1 MLDEFQYASIDFDQL
16 LNDICNDTQLQST
29 NDDHLLDE
37 VLQELSGSTFSGS
50 EFSLTSDETP
60 KTEMMDFP
68 DLFAG
73 LPMGELGDFPNLDL
87 LLPEEMNNYS
97 NINIEEIETNS
108 EVLSPSSS
116 SISELDDILCE
127 LSNSSSDELNFHESD
142 FNNLVDNIFDSDFM
156 KEFLDND
163 DANLPSTTE
172 VSQLDAKDNSSPK
185 CGFKRK
191 PSESLDK
198 VCDITTKS
206 VKHNEKVL
214 PSIAVKDNETEKEAV
229 RRIKNNEASKVTR
242 AKRKLKQG
250 DLFKQET
257 ELLQSNAKL
266 NMQIEVMQKEAEILR
281 KVLVSKLSSINS
293 S

>member
-1 MLDEFQYASIDFDQL
+1 M
-16 LNDICNDTQLQST
+16 QST
-29 NDDHLLDE
+29 NNDHLLDE
-37 VLQELSGSTFSGS
+37 VLQELSASTFSGD
-50 EFSLTSDETP
+50 EFPLTLDDETP

-68 DLFAG
+68 DQSAG
-73 LPMGELGDFPNLDL
+73 LPMGELEDFPNLDFF
-87 LLPEEMNNYS
+87 LPEEMNNYS
-97 NINIEEIETNS
+97 NINIEEIDTNS

-127 LSNSSSDELNFHESD
+127 LSNSSSDELNFPESD

-156 KEFLDND
+156 KEFLGND
-163 DANLPSTTE
+163 DSNLPSTNE

-185 CGFKRK
+185 CGSKRK

-198 VCDITTKS
+198 VCGITTKS
-206 VKHNEKVL
+206 VKHNENVL
-214 PSIAVKDNETEKEAV
+214 TSIAVKDNETEKEAV

-242 AKRKLKQG
+242 AKRKQKQSN
-250 DLFKQET
+250 LFKQET

-281 KVLVSKLSSINS
+281 KVLVSKLSSIS
-293 S
+293 SS